1 MSLGL
6 ALPTFGPDARPEG
19 IVRVCRTAEDMGYD
33 SLWTG
38 DPLPRRAAA
47 MCPQM
52 KKDVQQT
59 QWRNRHGTTRGR
71 RSVRTSRGR

>member
-1 MSLGL
+1 VRLGL

-52 KKDVQQT
+52 KKDVQ
-59 QWRNRHGTTRGR
+59 
-71 RSVRTSRGR
+71 